1 MNQPTKLT
9 KAKNSENLSRI
20 IPNPCQKQNWGQSK
34 LIYYPLE
41 TASASGKMRA
51 LKTKPKK
58 QQSKFD
64 DLMRLVVQVKPEPK
78 PTKRKKK

>member
-9 KAKNSENLSRI
+9 KARNSENLSRMI
-20 IPNPCQKQNWGQSK
+20 HNNCPKSNQGQSK
-34 LIYYPLE
+34 LMYRSLA
-41 TASASGKMRA
+41 TSASFGKMRA

-64 DLMRLVVQVKPEPK
+64 DLMRLVVLVKPEKK
-78 PTKRKKK
+78 PAKRKKK